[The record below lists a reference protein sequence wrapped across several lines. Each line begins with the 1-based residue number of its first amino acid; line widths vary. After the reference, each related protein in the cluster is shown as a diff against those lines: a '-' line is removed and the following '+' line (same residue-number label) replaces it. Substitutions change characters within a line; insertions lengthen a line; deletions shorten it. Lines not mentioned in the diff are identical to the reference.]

1 MHVVLLCFY
10 GAGAWCSAQRL
21 VFTQHARASV
31 LLVCS
36 MPGWCR
42 PGFGTCAVTRCF
54 HIVCFFF
61 AVIAIIE
68 VEGQKFCLDGSVQDD
83 FHALQSELCLGL
95 DALVNFGQRMP

>member
-1 MHVVLLCFY
+1 VQCSEACFY
-10 GAGAWCSAQRL
+10 TARSCFSVAGM
-21 VFTQHARASV
+21 QHAWMVSAWFWYMCCDQMFPHCV
-31 LLVCS
+31 L
-36 MPGWCR
+36 
-42 PGFGTCAVTRCF
+42 
-54 HIVCFFF
+54 FF